1 MLELDHR
8 LAHVVR
14 NLQCVGAGQLVDQQ
28 RRGLFVVH
36 QGAQRIL
43 PGGQFDPCH
52 VAQAG
57 DAAIRGGAHDHLT
70 KRFFGIETPAG
81 IDRDLVVHSGRRRR
95 GADHPG
101 GGIDVLLTQ
110 GLDHIAR
117 CQVTRRELARIE
129 PDAHGVVAGTGHL
142 HLADTVDAG
151 EPVLDVEQGIVAQVL
166 HVVALVGRAQVHH
179 HGQVGSAL
187 DGGHAQPLH
196 RLWQPRQRLVDAV
209 LHPLLGQVGVG
220 AQAEGHGQGQLAIR
234 RGMGIHVQ
242 HAFDAVDLLFDGRG
256 DGFSDSLR
264 MCARI
269 LSLDHH

>member
-1 MLELDHR
+1 M
-8 LAHVVR
+8 
-14 NLQCVGAGQLVDQQ
+14 
-28 RRGLFVVH
+28 
-36 QGAQRIL
+36 
-43 PGGQFDPCH
+43 
-52 VAQAG
+52 
-57 DAAIRGGAHDHLT
+57 
-70 KRFFGIETPAG
+70 
-81 IDRDLVVHSGRRRR
+81 
-95 GADHPG
+95 
-101 GGIDVLLTQ
+101 
-110 GLDHIAR
+110 
-117 CQVTRRELARIE
+117 
-129 PDAHGVVAGTGHL
+129 
-142 HLADTVDAG
+142 
-151 EPVLDVEQGIVAQVL
+151 
-166 HVVALVGRAQVHH
+166 HH